1 MTRVKS
7 SFKNFIPK
15 SIRLSRSLLFAF
27 ILLVVP
33 IFVFMIW
40 YTFSTNEKMINQTA
54 MRQVSSLR
62 ELNDLEIYA
71 YFNPVH
77 VLADSIAQLATD
89 DDKFFREGKW
99 TNYLLGSMNSSP
111 NILSLDLGFEDGS
124 FTSVKRIDAGSKV
137 FGKPVPLTATY
148 AVRWINKK
156 SKQPNTYHYV
166 FFDSKNLEVGSIA
179 SDEPYIP
186 KTRGWYK
193 EASKAGKTI
202 MTNPDLKK
210 SGGTGLSI
218 AKPFFLEKNIAGVIA
233 IDMSLDEIGEFLN
246 SKLVSKDSISLL
258 IDENGFIVASSDK
271 TQTAREVDN
280 KITMNQVYTMDSK
293 IPSLALSST
302 ADKSKLP
309 YFFRGP
315 DSTDYVAITS
325 PFPEEFDKK
334 WITLMVIPL
343 AAFAGPLL
351 ESNKQILLVG
361 ICAVLLQIMAIY
373 FLARFISK
381 PLENLTHEIQA
392 LINLETHEPFKI
404 TKSITEISSLAS
416 AISKLKTTITAFIS
430 YVPRGLV
437 NDLLKSG
444 KEIEIGGESR
454 YLTILFTDLKDF
466 SSLSEITPSREL
478 LQRVS
483 SYLGL
488 MTYAIKEESGTVD
501 KFIGDA
507 VMAFWGA
514 PLLDQNHA
522 YHACVAA
529 IKGKRRMVTL
539 NERLQAEDKP
549 PLTVRIGI
557 HSDAVLV
564 GNIGSEERLS
574 YTVMGDGVNIAS
586 RLEGINK
593 EFGTDICISHSL
605 FKEAGERL
613 WVRPIDL
620 ITVKGRKG
628 EFLIYELLGIRDGSA
643 ETQASDSDQSL
654 CSLTKEAY
662 VHYARGEYLVA
673 KQLYES
679 IAEQFDD
686 NLSKVMI
693 QKCDVKKL
701 NPTL

>member
-1 MTRVKS
+1 
-7 SFKNFIPK
+7 
-15 SIRLSRSLLFAF
+15 
-27 ILLVVP
+27 
-33 IFVFMIW
+33 
-40 YTFSTNEKMINQTA
+40 MINQTA
-54 MRQVSSLR
+54 MRQVLSLR
-62 ELNDLEIYA
+62 ELTDLKING

-89 DDKFFREGKW
+89 DNKFFREGNW
-99 TNYLLGSMNSSP
+99 SNYLLGNLNSSP

-124 FTSVKRIDAGSKV
+124 FTSVKRIDTNSKV
-137 FGKPVPLTATY
+137 FGKPVPPTSTY

-156 SKQPNTYHYV
+156 SKQPNTYYYV
-166 FFDSKNLEVGSIA
+166 FFDSNNLEVGTAS

-186 KTRGWYK
+186 KARGWYK
-193 EASKAGKTI
+193 EATRAGKTI
-202 MTNPDLKK
+202 ITNPDLKK

-218 AKPFFLEKNIAGVIA
+218 AKPFFLEKKIAGVIA
-233 IDMSLDEIGEFLN
+233 IDMSLDEIGDFLK
-246 SKLVSKDSISLL
+246 SQLISEDSISLL

-271 TQTAREVDN
+271 TQTAKKADG
-280 KITMNQVYTMDSK
+280 KISMNQVYTMDSK
-293 IPSLALSST
+293 IPSIALLSPQNKT
-302 ADKSKLP
+302 KLP
-309 YFFRGP
+309 FFFRDP
-315 DSTDYVAITS
+315 ESIDYVAITS
-325 PFPEEFDKK
+325 PFPEEFEKK
-334 WITLMVIPL
+334 WTTLMVTPL
-343 AAFAGPLL
+343 VAFAGPLL
-351 ESNKQILLVG
+351 ESNKKILLIG

-381 PLENLTHEIQA
+381 PLEYLTHEIQA

-404 TKSITEISSLAS
+404 NKSITEISTLAN
-416 AISKLKTTITAFIS
+416 AISKLKSTITAFVS

-529 IKGKRRMVTL
+529 IKGKRRMVKL
-539 NERLQAEDKP
+539 NECLQAENKP

-628 EFLIYELLGIRDGSA
+628 EFLIYELIGIRDGVD
-643 ETQASDSDQSL
+643 ETRATDSDQTL
-654 CSLTKEAY
+654 CSLTQEAY
-662 VHYARGEYLVA
+662 EHYAKGEHMVA

-679 IAEQFDD
+679 IADQFDD
-686 NLSKVMI
+686 NLSKIMA
-693 QKCDVKKL
+693 QKCDVYKL
-701 NPTL
+701 NPPV